1 MQASIYDLDHKVNIY
16 RDIYIERERERI
28 YIYHGGLPP
37 ADLVEVRIHPPL
49 NDVGAVQIRLAM
61 PHAHQLRDLLA
72 LRR

>member
-16 RDIYIERERERI
+16 RDIYI